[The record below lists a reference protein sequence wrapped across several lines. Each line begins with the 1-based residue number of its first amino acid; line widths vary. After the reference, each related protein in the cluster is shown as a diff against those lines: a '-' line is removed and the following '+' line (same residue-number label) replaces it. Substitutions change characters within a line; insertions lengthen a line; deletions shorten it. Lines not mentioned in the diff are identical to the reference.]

1 MESENLEILAMLYC
15 HTPMCMYDAWLS
27 LIMLIVPQWL
37 TEVDILLTDL
47 GIGVAALML

>member
-1 MESENLEILAMLYC
+1 
-15 HTPMCMYDAWLS
+15 MYDAWLS